1 MSGRPWTKD
10 EDRAL
15 LDGAGVFS
23 INWFRKKAG
32 PTDTYPTAP
41 NRSRGA
47 IYRRAERILG
57 KGGLTRG
64 TNTLMQAA
72 KETGYTREQILRAQR
87 ACNQKWKRL
96 SPRGPYLITFEQL
109 DEMIG
114 WLRQDYW
121 CKKLRLYGCV
131 NCGDSDRPSRGKGL
145 CPRCYFKTRRV
156 SISFRVPWRRGALVE
171 LVQGLDETRAEVR
184 VIRDHLERGWG
195 LTEDQIKTLIA
206 I

>member
-32 PTDTYPTAP
+32 PTDTYPTSP
-41 NRSRGA
+41 NRSRYA

-72 KETGYTREQILRAQR
+72 NETGYTREQILRAQR

-96 SPRGPYLITFEQL
+96 SPRGPFLITYEQL
-109 DEMIG
+109 DEMVG

-121 CKKLRLYGCV
+121 CKTLRLYGCV
-131 NCGDSDRPSRGKGL
+131 NCGADRRPSRGKGL
-145 CPRCYFKTRRV
+145 CPRCYFKTRRLC
-156 SISFRVPWRRGALVE
+156 RAHRLPWRLRALTAM
-171 LVQGLDETRAEVR
+171 VQGLDETRSEVR
-184 VIRDHLERGWG
+184 VIQDHVERGWG
-195 LTEDQIKTLIA
+195 LTEKQIKILAVI
-206 I
+206 